1 MRMCVHKGECMRVYI
16 NACVCIVFKKISPI
30 EKKRDLMVP
39 LNYWPLLGA
48 DQAVETL
55 GRSHLPRTIETK
67 RKRQTSVSVRPQPL
81 IFPSVP
87 ACRKAGSTV
96 TPWSLQ
102 QGHTWSQRKGDEVA
116 HDHGVGG
123 AGEKAHIM
131 RSSGVGVLLMRSC
144 VEERFNEDVEGR
156 GTDQERR

>member
-1 MRMCVHKGECMRVYI
+1 MRMCIHKSECMRVYI

-55 GRSHLPRTIETK
+55 GRSHLPVQL
-67 RKRQTSVSVRPQPL
+67 RQNVTVRPQSLFAQPL

-87 ACRKAGSTV
+87 ACRKAVSTV

-123 AGEKAHIM
+123 AGEKARIM